1 MWLIW
6 FIIFVLLLIL
16 ELFNG
21 QFVLLCFSLAS
32 FITMIISLIGLS
44 FEVQLA
50 TFILS
55 LLIIFFKI
63 RPLMLKH
70 FISHGKQVQTNVEAL
85 IGKKGIVIEDII
97 PHQKVGRIKIEGED
111 WMAISVDQEITEGT
125 LVKILGVDGAKLI
138 VSKVDK

>member
-1 MWLIW
+1 
-6 FIIFVLLLIL
+6 
-16 ELFNG
+16 
-21 QFVLLCFSLAS
+21 
-32 FITMIISLIGLS
+32 
-44 FEVQLA
+44 
-50 TFILS
+50 
-55 LLIIFFKI
+55 
-63 RPLMLKH
+63 MLKH
-70 FISHGKQVQTNVEAL
+70 FIRHGKQVQTNVEAL